1 MRHKSHRICPKFLS
15 YLLNWLWPLLS
26 SSLFSL
32 CSCIVN
38 LSHSDFLHK
47 ICMKRRP
54 SAGFSVPPI
63 CTHKWWEK
71 SIKTKA
77 CDCSLSASQRKS
89 VGLLVDFLFVAIIA
103 ILPVTFQHRNLTTLD
118 WYIALYIIST
128 AWYLLL
134 SYQSILLFFLSS
146 STHPSLLW
154 GESGQG
160 LNNCQTKL
168 SQPFPQTEGWDQI
181 DLWLKLNKWHLQQKR
196 KKGFGRRRR
205 WGDQSGSGWLDAS
218 QWYKKKNVLSVQ
230 EKNRQEKR
238 GEKYWTEIRC
248 RSLFNTEANLC
259 IHCKNLILIEP
270 PWNNGALRVSW
281 AKLIGDDNLLFQHGR
296 AAKQLVAA

>member
-1 MRHKSHRICPKFLS
+1 MRHKPHRICPKFLS

-26 SSLFSL
+26 SFSFSL
-32 CSCIVN
+32 CSWFLN
-38 LSHSDFLHK
+38 LSHSVFLQK

-54 SAGFSVPPI
+54 AAGFSMPPI

-77 CDCSLSASQRKS
+77 CDCLLSVSQIRERENQ
-89 VGLLVDFLFVAIIA
+89 LACLFVAIIA
-103 ILPVTFQHRNLTTLD
+103 ISPVTFQHRNLTTVVLVYCTVYHID
-118 WYIALYIIST
+118 HSVFTHVRSVYPVVLP
-128 AWYLLL
+128 
-134 SYQSILLFFLSS
+134 LFQRASA
-146 STHPSLLW
+146 LLW

-168 SQPFPQTEGWDQI
+168 CQPFPQTEGWDQI

-205 WGDQSGSGWLDAS
+205 RRGGDQSGSGWLDAS
-218 QWYKKKNVLSVQ
+218 QRSKKKKKNILSGQ

-248 RSLFNTEANLC
+248 RSLF
-259 IHCKNLILIEP
+259 
-270 PWNNGALRVSW
+270 
-281 AKLIGDDNLLFQHGR
+281 
-296 AAKQLVAA
+296 